1 MKKKAISPDK
11 GNRLINDGCT
21 ILVTAQ
27 LGEKSNIIT
36 LAWQTPVSSSPPMA
50 AISVAPSRYSHQ
62 LIATS
67 GEFVINVPPL
77 SLLKAVV
84 YCGSVSGRD
93 EDKFQGAGL
102 TAESAAVVSVP
113 LIAECIGHL
122 ECQVSQRI
130 SAGDHTLFV
139 GQVVAASAAE
149 DLFEEVWQ
157 VEDERAKTIH
167 HLGGSFFAAPDK
179 IVHL

>member
-1 MKKKAISPDK
+1 MKVTKKPSTTLYPVPAV
-11 GNRLINDGCT
+11 
-21 ILVTAQ
+21 LVSCGR
-27 LGEKSNIIT
+27 GEQANIIT
-36 LAWQTPVSSSPPMA
+36 LAWQTPVSKSPPMV
-50 AISVAPSRYSHQ
+50 AISVAPSRYSHR
-62 LIATS
+62 LIDEN

-77 SLLKAVV
+77 SMLQAVV
-84 YCGSVSGRD
+84 YCGSVSGQD
-93 EDKFQGAGL
+93 EDKFLGAGL
-102 TAESAAVVSVP
+102 TPQPAKVVSVP

-130 SAGDHTLFV
+130 AAGDHTLFV

-149 DLFEEVWQ
+149 DLFDEVWQ

-167 HLGGSFFAAPDK
+167 HLGGSFFTAPEK